1 MHLVHSAWRPQ
12 PRAYR
17 VSYRLKLA
25 HLHLG
30 QVATTYFAYCTRRF
44 GTNELN
50 VVLADIYAEVGP
62 AANLVGIEIL
72 TICQASSTN

>member
-1 MHLVHSAWRPQ
+1 MHLVYTPWLPR

-25 HLHLG
+25 ELRLG
-30 QVATTYFAYCTRRF
+30 QVAAAYFAYCTQRF

-62 AANLVGIEIL
+62 AANLSGIEIL
-72 TICQASSTN
+72 TICQASSAG